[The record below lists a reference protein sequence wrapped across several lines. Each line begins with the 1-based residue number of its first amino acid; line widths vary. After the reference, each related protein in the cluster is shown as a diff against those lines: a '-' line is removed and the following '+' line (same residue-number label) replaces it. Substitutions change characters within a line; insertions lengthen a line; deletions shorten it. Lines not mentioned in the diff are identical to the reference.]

1 MKIPP
6 LFSVALLLSLLC
18 ESVFSQVAINSTG
31 ATADS
36 SAILDISATNKGLL
50 VPRVSLVSI
59 SNNNVPIINPA
70 TGLLVYNLEGNS
82 LNSGFY
88 LWNGTGWSS
97 LATMDQVQSVVH
109 GPASA
114 GVFGEIFEYHPIGSY
129 SDISIPDNGTYVIWN
144 TGMSGDI
151 GTMVYDTGSFT
162 IQNPG
167 MYSVSFTAVSQIATG
182 GKIVDAVLFV
192 NDVRQ
197 DDMHGRIWFKE
208 GGKSQD
214 ISFSGIIDLGENDEV
229 YVGFTMNDNG
239 TIRLEMANLNLTR
252 LN

>member
-1 MKIPP
+1 MKIFP
-6 LFSVALLLSLLC
+6 LFSVAMLLLLC
-18 ESVFSQVAINSTG
+18 EPLFSQVAINSNG
-31 ATADS
+31 ETADP
-36 SAILDISATNKGLL
+36 SAMLDINATNKGLL

-59 SNNNVPIINPA
+59 SDNNVPINNPA
-70 TGLLVYNLEGNS
+70 TGLLVYNTEGNS
-82 LNSGFY
+82 LNPGFY

-114 GVFGEIFEYHPIGSY
+114 GVYGEIYEYHAVGSY
-129 SDISIPDNGTYVIWN
+129 ANISIPEEGEYVTWN
-144 TGMSGDI
+144 TGACGDI
-151 GTMVYDTGSFT
+151 STMVYDAGTLT
-162 IQNPG
+162 VQNPG
-167 MYSVSFTAVSQIATG
+167 MYSVSFTAVSQIASG
-182 GKIVDAVLFV
+182 GKIIDAALYV

-197 DDMHGRIWFKE
+197 DDMHGRVWFKE

-214 ISFSGIIDLGENDEV
+214 ISFSGIINLEENDEV
-229 YVGFTMNDNG
+229 YVGFTMNDDG